1 MRLVPKFPP
10 KAISTLSTIRKK
22 ASQLASQP
30 ASGAVL
36 LLLPPSPPL
45 PPCRSRQITTSPAPQ
60 PQGVSAIHSSRPV
73 NFPSHAKAWQP
84 KARQGTQHAAT
95 RLLSDAFPH
104 PSFDAGQNSQP
115 ACPAPFSSRCS
126 FRSNNNI
133 LGLLAPFTFVVTN
146 RSTTKSVFR
155 YRHFTIRLPLVVE
168 SRSILST
175 RLAVRRYFSTFGP
188 PPPLLISEQNRRK
201 ATRILMTCS

>member
-1 MRLVPKFPP
+1 MLFR
-10 KAISTLSTIRKK
+10 S
-22 ASQLASQP
+22 
-30 ASGAVL
+30 
-36 LLLPPSPPL
+36 SPPL

-115 ACPAPFSSRCS
+115 ACPAPFSSRRS

-155 YRHFTIRLPLVVE
+155 YRHFTIRLPPVVE

-188 PPPLLISEQNRRK
+188 RLP
-201 ATRILMTCS
+201 C